1 FMSEYYLNYSPVSI
15 ETLIGK
21 KGVKQKNMK
30 DVPLKDIAEY
40 AAEDADITLQLKHIL
55 QPILKEQKTEKLF
68 NEVEIPLVTVLAD
81 VESAGVRINPDALKE
96 FSKQL

>member
-1 FMSEYYLNYSPVSI
+1 
-15 ETLIGK
+15 
-21 KGVKQKNMK
+21 MK

-55 QPILKEQKTEKLF
+55 QPILKEQKIEKLF

-81 VESAGVRINPDALKE
+81 VESAGVKINPDALKE
-96 FSKQL
+96 FSKQLDLELLDIEKVFLTALVVSLT